1 MFGIGFGEIF
11 VIALIALFWAVV
23 VVLIISMLRWV
34 VSGGVRDAAKKT
46 ETAAGGTAEGTA
58 GGTASG
64 QTARQILDKRYAG
77 GDIIREE
84 YERMRRDIE
93 AD

>member
-46 ETAAGGTAEGTA
+46 ETNAGGTD
-58 GGTASG
+58 
-64 QTARQILDKRYAG
+64 RQILDKRYAG
-77 GDIIREE
+77 GEIGRDE

-93 AD
+93 TD

>member
-23 VVLIISMLRWV
+23 IVLIISMLRWV

-46 ETAAGGTAEGTA
+46 ETAAGGA
-58 GGTASG
+58 GGTAGG

-77 GDIIREE
+77 GDLTREE

-93 AD
+93 TD

>member
-1 MFGIGFGEIF
+1 MFGIGFGEIV
-11 VIALIALFWAVV
+11 VIALVALFWAVV
-23 VVLIISMLRWV
+23 IVLIISMLRWV

-46 ETAAGGTAEGTA
+46 ETAAGGTA
-58 GGTASG
+58 SG
-64 QTARQILDKRYAG
+64 QTARQILNKRYAG

-84 YERMRRDIE
+84 YERMRRSIE

>member
-1 MFGIGFGEIF
+1 MFGIGAGEII
-11 VIALIALFWAVV
+11 VIALIALFCAAVI
-23 VVLIISMLRWV
+23 VLIISMLRWV
-34 VSGGVRDAAKKT
+34 VSGGIRDAAKKT
-46 ETAAGGTAEGTA
+46 ETTA
-58 GGTASG
+58 GG

-77 GDIIREE
+77 GDLTREE